1 MTSRTLMLSDLCS
14 RIIINQLH
22 LSHKKTPT
30 HTIIMKLYFLIALPL
45 PLVSAFFVPSTT
57 SSLKTTELTAISRRD
72 ALLAGTG
79 LVIGTMVRPNV
90 ASAGT
95 ANPFLEEEV
104 NFEPSQMAK
113 PDKVD
118 INGAFVVSE
127 VLDPVTDQ

>member
-1 MTSRTLMLSDLCS
+1 
-14 RIIINQLH
+14 
-22 LSHKKTPT
+22 
-30 HTIIMKLYFLIALPL
+30 MKLYFLIALPL

-79 LVIGTMVRPNV
+79 LVIGTMVRPNA